1 MKNTV
6 EVKGIEVFAYHGCMN
21 EEATLGG
28 KFSVDISIITD
39 FSKSAASDELVDTID
54 YVKIRE
60 IVVEEML
67 IRSKLIEHVAY
78 RILRRFNAEF
88 PTAIQSKITVR
99 KLNAPIGG
107 VVDEVAIIIEG

>member
-6 EVKGIEVFAYHGCMN
+6 EVKGIAVFAYHGCMS

-28 KFSVDISIITD
+28 KFSVDISILTD
-39 FSKSAASDELVDTID
+39 FSKSAASDQLIDTID

-67 IRSKLIEHVAY
+67 IPSKLIEHVAY
-78 RILRRFNAEF
+78 RILGRIKTEF
-88 PTAIQSKITVR
+88 LTVIECKITVR